1 MNENISTEKSIGKPD
16 GPTSYFVIGGKNYK
30 PTFKQQFQKWR
41 FDRRKARLAKKVKA
55 NPHTLDEVCEYI
67 KTKLGFVE
75 LEQTSKVYQHEYREM
90 RAGFLMRYA
99 PDLLGELK
107 ERPKLAGET
116 EEEIREFMDA
126 VEAQK
131 QAAFQ
136 MPREDFDIEFRMFKK
151 QMDDSEYHVLIE
163 KKYEHIGGGA
173 GGNKKVVRRFHK
185 VFQEIYRY
193 YGVSEEDIAKK
204 SKRYEDYLRQLARV
218 R

>member
-1 MNENISTEKSIGKPD
+1 MSSNTAAEKSIGKPD
-16 GPTSYFVIGGKNYK
+16 GSTSYFIIGGKNHK
-30 PTFKQQFQKWR
+30 PTLKQRFQKWR

-55 NPHTLDEVCEYI
+55 NSHTLDEVCEYI

-99 PDLLGELK
+99 PELLGELK
-107 ERPKLAGET
+107 ERPQLAGET
-116 EEEIREFMDA
+116 EEDIREFMDA

-131 QAAFQ
+131 QVAMQ
-136 MPREDFDIEFRMFKK
+136 VPREDFNIEFRMFKK
-151 QMDDSEYHVLIE
+151 QMGDSEYHILIE
-163 KKYEHIGGGA
+163 TKYEHIGGGA
-173 GGNKKVVRRFHK
+173 SGKTKAVNRFHK
-185 VFQEIYRY
+185 VYKEIYRY
-193 YGVSEEDIAKK
+193 YGVSEEDIAGK